1 MQSHELLR
9 EVFQKC
15 SAKQVAAEMDLSLST
30 IYKWAEPDDGAGSG
44 TPNPLDRI
52 EALLKCTAD
61 PRIVQWICQRASG
74 YFGHQSNRPGFCRSL
89 ATIATATA
97 DNQITRQEADA
108 IRARWEE
115 LKSVTEEFV
124 VCAEQGNF
132 AALKARMTK

>member
-74 YFGHQSNRPGFCRSL
+74 YFVNNPKAKNHPPDVISG
-89 ATIATATA
+89 T
-97 DNQITRQEADA
+97 NQIVQDFADRWPPSPPPRRT
-108 IRARWEE
+108 IRSPARRRMQ
-115 LKSVTEEFV
+115 FV
-124 VCAEQGNF
+124 PAG
-132 AALKARMTK
+132 RS